1 MYATDGSRR
10 GDPRD
15 GEVYTHRPVLVD
27 EVIEALKLRA
37 DGIYVDATCGP
48 GGHAAE
54 ILRRLGPRGQ
64 LFAFDRDPQAVEV
77 ARSRFAV
84 DARVTVEKAPF
95 SMLGTCINSKGLGGQ
110 VSGILFDLGISSVQ
124 LDDHQRGFSFQ
135 HSGPLDMRMDRES
148 GIPAARWLGKASERE
163 IASVLKEMGE
173 ERYAR
178 RIARTIVRERKRN
191 PIATT
196 VQLAQLVSQAV
207 PTRERGKHPATRTF
221 LALRLIINREL
232 DELRT
237 ALPQALQALA
247 PGGRLVV
254 ISFHSLEDRVVK
266 QFMRE
271 QARTKSMLAG
281 STTPGPPVLRLIG
294 KIVRPSTAEIRSNP
308 RARSAVMRVAEKMG
322 AGCA

>member
-1 MYATDGSRR
+1 MYATDGPRQ

-15 GEVYTHRPVLVD
+15 GEVHTHRAVLVD
-27 EVIEALKLRA
+27 EVIEALKVRA
-37 DGIYVDATCGP
+37 DGVYVDATCGP

-54 ILRRLGPRGQ
+54 ILRRLGPHGQ
-64 LFAFDRDPQAVEV
+64 LLAFDRDPQAV
-77 ARSRFAV
+77 ALAQSRFAA
-84 DARVTVEKAPF
+84 DARVTVKKAPF
-95 SMLGTCINSKGLGGQ
+95 SMLGTCINGEGLGGQ

-135 HSGPLDMRMDRES
+135 QPGPLDMRMDRES
-148 GIPAARWLGKASERE
+148 GIPAAGWLNKASERE
-163 IASVLKEMGE
+163 IASVLKELGE
-173 ERYAR
+173 ERYAK

-191 PIATT
+191 HIATT

-221 LALRLIINREL
+221 LAVRLIINREL
-232 DELRT
+232 EELQA

-254 ISFHSLEDRVVK
+254 ISFHSLEDRIVK

-271 QARTKSMLAG
+271 QARAKLPLADG
-281 STTPGPPVLRLIG
+281 TTRASPALRLVG
-294 KIVRPSTAEIRSNP
+294 KIVRPSTAEIRGNP
-308 RARSAVMRVAEKMG
+308 RARSAVMRVAERM
-322 AGCA
+322 ATGCA